1 MSRRLIPFLVAIAA
15 IIAACGGASSAPA
28 LTDPKEIL
36 SKTAASLSDVKTV
49 HIKAELAGKVDP
61 SIATGGTGSGGAQ
74 FDLTGSTLEGDL
86 DIKGSQAKVTASV
99 PALLSFAAELIATG
113 GNAYLKTS
121 LTGDKYQKL
130 DAGALT
136 GGLPLP
142 SLPTS
147 ASPDPSAAAA
157 MLDQL
162 KTELDKLPAPVKLD
176 DAKCGDQDCYHVQL
190 KISSTD
196 IPDASAL
203 PSGLAGAVTVD
214 IYSRKSDYRPARL
227 VISVDGGTQ
236 GNLTATVDLSNYDA
250 AVTVSAPPADQISDQ
265 PFSLPGLT
273 P

>member
-1 MSRRLIPFLVAIAA
+1 MT
-15 IIAACGGASSAPA
+15 GGA
-28 LTDPKEIL
+28 
-36 SKTAASLSDVKTV
+36 
-49 HIKAELAGKVDP
+49 
-61 SIATGGTGSGGAQ
+61 GSGGAQ

-86 DIKGSQAKVTASV
+86 DIKGSEAKFTISV
-99 PALLSFAAELIATG
+99 PALLSFAADFVATG

-130 DAGALT
+130 DTASLT

-142 SLPTS
+142 SLPTT
-147 ASPDPSAAAA
+147 ASPDPSAVAA

-190 KISSTD
+190 KVSSAD
-196 IPDASAL
+196 MPDASAL
-203 PSGLAGAVTVD
+203 PSGVTGNVTVD
-214 IYSRKSDYRPARL
+214 VYSRKSDYRPARL
-227 VISVDGGTQ
+227 VITVDGGAQ
-236 GNLTATVDLSNYDA
+236 GNLVINVDFSNYDA
-250 AVTVSAPPADQISDQ
+250 EVTVATPPADQISDQ

>member
-1 MSRRLIPFLVAIAA
+1 MTRRLIPFLVAIVA
-15 IIAACGGASSAPA
+15 ILAACGGSSTAPA

-36 SKTAASLSDVKTV
+36 SKTVASLQDVKTV
-49 HIKAELAGKVDP
+49 HVKAELAGKVDP
-61 SIATGGTGSGGAQ
+61 SIATGGTGTGGAQ
-74 FDLTGSTLEGDL
+74 FDLSGSTLEGDI
-86 DIKGSQAKVTASV
+86 DIKDSEAKVAISV
-99 PALLSFAAELIATG
+99 PALLSFTADLIATG

-130 DAGALT
+130 DTGSLT
-136 GGLPLP
+136 SGLPLP

-190 KISSTD
+190 KVSSAD
-196 IPDASAL
+196 VPDASAL
-203 PSGLAGAVTVD
+203 PSGMTGNVTIDV
-214 IYSRKSDYRPARL
+214 YSRKSDYRPARL
-227 VISVDGGTQ
+227 VIAVDGGTQ
-236 GNLTATVDLSNYDA
+236 GSLTATVDLSNYDA
-250 AVTVSAPPADQISDQ
+250 AVTVTAPPADQISDQ